1 VYWKVNEQMARIS
14 VITVCYNAQDTIEK
28 TICSVIDQEDADFEY
43 LIQDG
48 GSKDNTLDIIDKY
61 NKYDINVES
70 IKDYGLYDA
79 MNKAVS
85 RANGD
90 YIIFLNSGDVFCD
103 NKVLYNI
110 TKELLTDIV
119 MGNVIRLTNEGKIK
133 ESYQGKHTVFNL
145 LLSGRMPCHQVIFSK
160 RKLLMETPFDLSYNI
175 CADFNFMVQC
185 CKKKCSMHYADI
197 DVSIV
202 DCVEGISSQKENL
215 EEMRRQDDR
224 SLKEN
229 FPIWYYII
237 KIPKGIGR
245 CIKRI
250 NEEYNSSNTHI

>member
-1 VYWKVNEQMARIS
+1 MAKIS
-14 VITVCYNAQDTIEK
+14 VVTVCYNAQNTIEK
-28 TICSVIDQEDADFEY
+28 TIRSVINQENADIEY
-43 LIQDG
+43 IIQDG
-48 GSKDNTLDIIDKY
+48 GSIDNTLDIINRYKKKYAINLESAKDK
-61 NKYDINVES
+61 
-70 IKDYGLYDA
+70 GLYDA

-85 RANGD
+85 KASGD
-90 YIIFLNSGDVFCD
+90 YIIFLNSGDVFFD
-103 NKVLYNI
+103 NNVLYNI
-110 TKELLTDIV
+110 TKELSTDIV
-119 MGNVIRLTNEGKIK
+119 IGNVIRRTNKGELKEG
-133 ESYQGKHTVFNL
+133 YRGRHTVFRL
-145 LLSGRMPCHQVIFSK
+145 LLSGRMPCHQVIFAK
-160 RKLLMETPFDLSYNI
+160 RKLLTEMPFDLSYNI

-185 CKKKCSMHYADI
+185 SKKKCSIHYVDI

-229 FPIWYYII
+229 FPVWYYII

-250 NEEYNSSNTHI
+250 NEDNNSSNTHI

>member
-1 VYWKVNEQMARIS
+1 MARIS

-28 TICSVIDQEDADFEY
+28 TICSVVNQKNADMEY
-43 LIQDG
+43 IIQDG
-48 GSKDNTLDIIDKY
+48 GSKDNTLDIINRYNDKY
-61 NKYDINVES
+61 VINFDS
-70 IKDYGLYDA
+70 AKDKGLYDA

-85 RANGD
+85 KASGD

-103 NKVLYNI
+103 NDVLCNI
-110 TKELLTDIV
+110 TKELSSDIV
-119 MGNVIRLTNEGKIK
+119 MGNVIRLTSEGELK
-133 ESYQGKHTVFNL
+133 EEYQGKHTVSRL
-145 LLSGRMPCHQVIFSK
+145 LLSGRMPCHQVIFAK

-185 CKKKCSMHYADI
+185 CKKKCSMHYVDI
-197 DVSIV
+197 DVSVV
-202 DCVEGISSQKENL
+202 DCIDGISSQIENL

-229 FPIWYYII
+229 FPVWYYII

-250 NEEYNSSNTHI
+250 NEDNNNSNTHI